1 MSLSFNRLLDRWKH
15 RNLSYAGS
23 VELRDHLDR
32 SSMSYADFKLTSTQ
46 VDTLNATPVTVIAA
60 PGAGLINQVIGV
72 AWFNDF
78 NSVAFSAVA
87 LEVRYTD
94 GSGVKCAGDL
104 PSGTVDATADEYYYS
119 LGAAGVPVANAAIVV
134 NAASD
139 ISAGNGTIYGRIYYT
154 TWKPSELS

>member
-1 MSLSFNRLLDRWKH
+1 MGNCPPFFTGDHMSLSFNRLLDRWKH

-87 LEVRYTD
+87 LEVRYT
-94 GSGVKCAGDL
+94 
-104 PSGTVDATADEYYYS
+104 
-119 LGAAGVPVANAAIVV
+119 
-134 NAASD
+134 
-139 ISAGNGTIYGRIYYT
+139 
-154 TWKPSELS
+154 